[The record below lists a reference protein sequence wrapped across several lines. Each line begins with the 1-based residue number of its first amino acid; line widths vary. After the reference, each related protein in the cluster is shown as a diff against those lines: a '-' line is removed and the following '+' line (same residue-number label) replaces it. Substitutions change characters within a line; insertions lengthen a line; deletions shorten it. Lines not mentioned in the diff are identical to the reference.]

1 MPHATEMGK
10 AVYSVI
16 NSAGNPVEVPVHIT
30 DYKAAADSGLSL
42 SQYLNRKVT
51 DHDASRGTPFEQMMA
66 SANMF
71 IRGDAAA
78 GIHPPTMKEVLEGNV
93 QLNAGTIIR
102 PDGTNNNTP
111 SGRLIYPEVIL
122 QLIEAELQTDKSDF
136 INGYN
141 AMVAQTQSVTS
152 PKVEQP
158 VIDTSAPRD
167 AEMANQPISQLAEP
181 PAIVTITVSDTT
193 RRIPTKAVGIQ
204 ISDEALQATTLDL
217 VGIAMTHQAQAER
230 IRMVEGDINSMVNGD
245 VDLGE
250 TALSSVQAKSF
261 DSSIAAIS
269 TLSQKAWIHYLR
281 QEYQKRTITDILCDV
296 DTALAIEGR
305 TGKPTINT
313 DDPNSPRID
322 VLFSVENLGLTAPR
336 VLLLDTAL
344 IGANTVVGLDRR
356 YAIRRMINVNATY
369 SAIEQY
375 VMRRATGFRVD
386 YGEMSHKLFTDAWSK
401 MTLTVA

>member
-1 MPHATEMGK
+1 MPKVTDLGK

-30 DYKAAADSGLSL
+30 DYKAASDRGLSL

-51 DHDASRGTPFEQMMA
+51 DYDSKRGTPFEQMMA

-71 IRGDAAA
+71 VRGDAAN
-78 GIHPPTMKEVLEGNV
+78 GIHPPTMKEVLEGSV
-93 QLNAGTIIR
+93 DINAGTIVR

-122 QLIEAELQTDKSDF
+122 QLIESELRTDKSDF
-136 INGYN
+136 VNGYN
-141 AMVAQTQSVTS
+141 SMVAQSISVTS

-158 VIDTSAPRD
+158 ILDTTAPQD
-167 AEMANQPISQLAEP
+167 AEYANQPISQLAEP

-217 VGIAMTHQAQAER
+217 VGLAMSHQAREER
-230 IRMVEGDINSMVNGD
+230 IRMIEGDINSMVNGD

-250 TALSSVQAKSF
+250 LALGSVQADSF
-261 DSSIAAIS
+261 DPLVVADGTISQIAWV
-269 TLSQKAWIHYLR
+269 KYLR
-281 QEYQKRTITDILCDV
+281 TDYQKRTLTHLMCDV

-305 TGKPTINT
+305 SGKPTINT
-313 DDPNSPRID
+313 DDPNSMRID
-322 VLFSVENLGLTAPR
+322 TLFSIENLGLTAPK
-336 VLLLDTAL
+336 VLLLDTDL
-344 IGANTVVGLDRR
+344 IGANTIVGLDSQ
-356 YAIRRMINVNATY
+356 YAIRRVVNVNATY

-401 MTLTVA
+401 MTLTV